1 MVPITLFT
9 LICTYC
15 HKKLLIPECLSHPHT
30 FKEDQLKIN
39 LSRIFRD
46 PLVKAAFPNTYAYFD
61 TPTVYT
67 LANLIISKLF

>member
-1 MVPITLFT
+1 MPN
-9 LICTYC
+9 
-15 HKKLLIPECLSHPHT
+15 PPHT

-46 PLVKAAFPNTYAYFD
+46 PLVKAAFPNTYVYFD

-67 LANLIISKLF
+67 LANLTTSKLF